1 MTGRKDDGI
10 GKRFPRRPEHA
21 LDVTIQCPPHDADA
35 REHRGVNFSRMNGS
49 MGMGRAQHS
58 ATRNGRQSAF
68 PTLKP
73 NLMGSADC

>member
-1 MTGRKDDGI
+1 MVIFPVGI
-10 GKRFPRRPEHA
+10 EYA
-21 LDVTIQCPPHDADA
+21 LDVAVQRSHDANA
-35 REHRGVNFSRMNGS
+35 REHRGGLPGEFLADERGS
-49 MGMGRAQHS
+49 MGMGRAQQS

>member
-21 LDVTIQCPPHDADA
+21 LDVTFNAPHDADA

-49 MGMGRAQHS
+49 MGMGRAQ
-58 ATRNGRQSAF
+58 RNPQR
-68 PTLKP
+68 
-73 NLMGSADC
+73 